1 LPCPPGT
8 GSLPASGGPAS
19 AGFLVPIF
27 ALPLIL
33 GAVPYLVRLVRR
45 RR

>member
-1 LPCPPGT
+1 VPGT
-8 GSLPASGGPAS
+8 GSLDSTVGTAA

-27 ALPLIL
+27 GLPLIL